1 MRRSQKDDNAAVH
14 SPSMS
19 PAVDACASNIHHTPG
34 CPYPDGPGWLAR
46 VRAGDLFR
54 LNPLP
59 SMTAN
64 ARHYGDLVHQ
74 RAFGRHI
81 FQVNHPELVQECLV
95 NHARLHHRGIVMQ
108 KARLVLGEGL
118 LSSEDPHHLRQRR
131 LAQPAFHRDRIT
143 AYGRTI
149 GDYAEQT
156 TGEWLDGQ
164 TRDVH
169 RDMQLLSLRIVG
181 KTLFDA
187 ELREDKDGIAA
198 ALANF
203 MAFVP
208 LAVLPGSDLMLR
220 LPIPLMR
227 RIRRSRHDL
236 DTLVYGLIRRRRE
249 EGLGADTDRGDLL
262 SMLMRSQDTE
272 GDTGGMSDRQ
282 LRDECVTVM
291 LAGNETT
298 ANGLAFALWLL
309 ARHPEAQQ
317 RLQAE
322 ASAVLE
328 ARSATTGDYAS
339 LPFAY
344 ACFAEAMRVYPPAWT
359 LARTA
364 AEDYRWRGVTI
375 RRGSLL
381 LTPQWVLHRDPRFFP
396 EPEQFRPE
404 RFLPGAKEARP
415 RFAYFP
421 FGTGGRQCIGEGLAW
436 MEGVLVLATIARDW
450 TLSVPPGTPEKLRL
464 DAKITLRPLGGI
476 SLTLQRRT

>member
-1 MRRSQKDDNAAVH
+1 M
-14 SPSMS
+14 
-19 PAVDACASNIHHTPG
+19 
-34 CPYPDGPGWLAR
+34 L
-46 VRAGDLFR
+46 AGDLLR

-64 ARHYGDLVHQ
+64 ARRFGDLVHQ
-74 RAFGRHI
+74 RAFGRDI
-81 FQVNHPELVQECLV
+81 FQINHPELVQECLV
-95 NHARLHHRGIVMQ
+95 AHARLHHRGIVMQ
-108 KARLVLGEGL
+108 KARLVLGDGL

-131 LAQPAFHRDRIT
+131 LAQPAFHRDRIA

-149 GDYAEQT
+149 GDYAEHT
-156 TGEWLDGQ
+156 TGEWRDGQ

-187 ELREDKDGIAA
+187 ELKDENDEIAT
-198 ALANF
+198 ALGNF

-208 LAVLPGSDLMLR
+208 LAILPGSDLMLR
-220 LPIPLMR
+220 LPIPLMQ
-227 RIRRSRHDL
+227 RIRHSRGDL
-236 DTLVYGLIRRRRE
+236 DTLIYGMIRRRRE
-249 EGLGADTDRGDLL
+249 EGVGPDTDHGDLL
-262 SMLMRSQDTE
+262 SMLMRSQDTDE
-272 GDTGGMSDRQ
+272 GTGGMTDRQ
-282 LRDECVTVM
+282 LRDECVTVL

-322 ASAVLE
+322 ASAILGN
-328 ARSATTGDYAS
+328 RSATAGDYAS
-339 LPFAY
+339 LPYAY
-344 ACFAEAMRVYPPAWT
+344 ACFAEAMRLYPPAWT

-364 AEDYRWRGVTI
+364 AEDYSWRGLTV

-404 RFLPGAKEARP
+404 RFLPGAKETRH

-421 FGTGGRQCIGEGLAW
+421 FGGGGRQCIGEGLAW
-436 MEGVLVLATIARDW
+436 MEGVLILATIARDW
-450 TLSVPPGTPEKLRL
+450 TMSVPPGTSDTLRL
-464 DAKITLRPLGGI
+464 DAKITLRPLDGVA
-476 SLTLQRRT
+476 LALQRRT